1 MPPLIKPAPH
11 IDKIVHVHLR
21 VPESLAALAERY
33 ATHLGGDTNIGYV
46 FVEAAKAAIASD
58 RSFDPEH
65 VSDKPTTASP
75 TANPTIHVSPT
86 PIAARRRPHDVAAAT
101 DVA

>member
-1 MPPLIKPAPH
+1 MPPLIRRAPDT
-11 IDKIVHVHLR
+11 DKLVQVHFR
-21 VPESLAALAERY
+21 AGESVLKLVTDY
-33 ATHLGGDTNIGYV
+33 ANYLGGDTNIGYV